1 MERRTIEILAGLVPQ
16 SDEGPGIWWVTV
28 TRPGGPVWLQASGE
42 WPRASERALLWKAIR
57 TGLEMVD
64 LEWEDVVIVVDG
76 RVVGLAREILQRLY
90 EGKRRAPQVAAME
103 GTEPVPTY
111 CL

>member
-1 MERRTIEILAGLVPQ
+1 MTMERRTIEILAGLVPQ

-28 TRPGGPVWLQASGE
+28 TRPAGPVLLQASGE

-64 LEWEDVVIVVDG
+64 LEWED
-76 RVVGLAREILQRLY
+76 